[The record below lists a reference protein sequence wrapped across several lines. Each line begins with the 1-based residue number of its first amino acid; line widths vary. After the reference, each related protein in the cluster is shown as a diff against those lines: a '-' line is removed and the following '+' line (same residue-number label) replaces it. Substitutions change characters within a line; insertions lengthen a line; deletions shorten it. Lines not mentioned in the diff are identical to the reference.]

1 MSSPD
6 GERACAVCRGPG
18 VKAVVLPPAAGPGSG
33 GWNVAD
39 RGQTLWYCQE
49 HLGQAKSMQR
59 MYGFSMRGCWV
70 LLGVVVLVLL
80 IALAINRL
88 VGG

>member
-1 MSSPD
+1 MSSPG

-18 VKAVVLPPAAGPGSG
+18 VKAVVLPMAGGPGSA
-33 GWNVAD
+33 GWMVAD

-49 HLGQAKSMQR
+49 HLGQAKSIQR
-59 MYGFSMRGCWV
+59 TYGFSMRGTWV

-80 IALAINRL
+80 IALAIDWL
-88 VGG
+88 AGG

>member
-1 MSSPD
+1 M
-6 GERACAVCRGPG
+6 
-18 VKAVVLPPAAGPGSG
+18 
-33 GWNVAD
+33 AD

-49 HLGQAKSMQR
+49 HLGRAKSMQR

-80 IALAINRL
+80 IALAVNWL
-88 VGG
+88 AGG

>member
-1 MSSPD
+1 MRGVPWTG
-6 GERACAVCRGPG
+6 GEGSCA
-18 VKAVVLPPAAGPGSG
+18 ASG
-33 GWNVAD
+33 GGRVGGGD
-39 RGQTLWYCQE
+39 RGRTLWYCQE

-80 IALAINRL
+80 IALAINSL

>member
-6 GERACAVCRGPG
+6 AERACAVCRGPG
-18 VKAVVLPPAAGPGSG
+18 AKAVVLPPVAVGWG
-33 GWNVAD
+33 GGD
-39 RGQTLWYCQE
+39 RGRTLWYCQE

-59 MYGFSMRGCWV
+59 TYGFSMRGPWV

-80 IALAINRL
+80 IALVINWL
-88 VGG
+88 AGG